1 MGRDVVVTGGAT
13 GIGYAVAAR
22 FAQDGDSVLITGR
35 RPDRLQAASGRLGPT
50 VRAAVCD
57 ATDPAAV
64 EALGASLP
72 GSVDVLVNNAGG
84 NVDFDRAESADLPAL
99 AASWHANL
107 DANLVSAVLMT
118 ALVADRLGAGGSVI
132 SIGSVAADTGAGSYS
147 AAKAALASWNVGLA
161 ADLGSRGITANV
173 VAPGY
178 TADTEY
184 FRDRL
189 TGTRRQNLI
198 AATKTGRPGR
208 PDDIAGAVFF
218 LASPAARQITAQV
231 LAVNGGARP
240 TR

>member
-132 SIGSVAADTGAGSYS
+132 SIGSIAADTGAGSYG

-189 TGTRRQNLI
+189 TGARRENLI
-198 AATKTGRPGR
+198 AATATGRAGH

>member
-35 RPDRLQAASGRLGPT
+35 RPDRLQAA
-50 VRAAVCD
+50 A
-57 ATDPAAV
+57 
-64 EALGASLP
+64 

-132 SIGSVAADTGAGSYS
+132 SIGSIAADTGAGSYG

>member
-22 FAQDGDSVLITGR
+22 FAQGGDSVLITGR

-64 EALGASLP
+64 EALRESLP
-72 GSVDVLVNNAGG
+72 ASVDVLVNNAGG
-84 NVDFDRAESADLPAL
+84 NIDFDRAEPADLPAL
-99 AASWHANL
+99 AASWQANL
-107 DANLVSAVLMT
+107 DANLISAVLMT
-118 ALVADRLGAGGSVI
+118 ALVADRLCAGGSVI
-132 SIGSVAADTGAGSYS
+132 SIGSIAADTGAGSYG

-189 TGTRRQNLI
+189 TGARRENLI
-198 AATKTGRPGR
+198 AATATGRAGH